1 LSSLLR
7 GVFAAA
13 PGRAFAALAL
23 TAAVGL
29 TEGITLLLLVPL
41 LQLAGVAVE
50 GTLGSIA
57 ARLASAFA
65 AVNVTPTLA
74 TVLVVY
80 VVLTV
85 LQASLVRARSMADAI
100 AVQRYTL
107 SLRARL
113 YSAIARAR
121 WLVVS
126 RIRSSDFTY
135 GLTTAID
142 QVDNGA
148 NNILFLIATAVVVLV
163 YAAVAFRVSPS
174 MTAVVLGAS
183 IFLLLVE
190 RARTLL
196 GRSRGEQVSASTA
209 ALFATAAEQLGG
221 LKTAKSYGYEERHLS
236 LFLAIA
242 REVNAARLALT
253 RAFASLRWQTTIGS
267 VIALSVIL
275 YLTVGVFHL
284 PTAAIL
290 LLLFIFS
297 RLVPRLVTLQQTFQ
311 EILSVIPAL
320 DAIQS
325 LIADCEQS
333 PERSS
338 NEVRPISIER
348 EIELRNVSFSYTGE
362 IPQLYNVSLAIPA
375 GKTTAV
381 VGQSGAGKSTF
392 ADLLLGLITPNSGS
406 VLVDGESLDESHLAS
421 WREQIGYVAQ
431 DTFLFN
437 DTVRFN
443 LDWARPGASE
453 DEIRDALT
461 SAAADFVFKLPNGID
476 TMIGERGVR
485 LSGGERQ
492 RLSLARA
499 LLRHPR
505 VLILDEATS
514 SLDSEN
520 EDRIFEA
527 IQRLHGAMTI
537 VVITH
542 RLATIRT
549 ADVIHVLDYGQVT
562 DSGTWEVLIEKE
574 GSKLRNLGRSQ
585 GLTPAHQARAVDSSH
600 SREPV
605 RDSPQ
610 IR

>member
-1 LSSLLR
+1 MISLLR

-13 PGRAFAALAL
+13 PGRALLALVL

-50 GTLGSIA
+50 GSLGSLSTRLGSLFSAISLTPTLGS
-57 ARLASAFA
+57 
-65 AVNVTPTLA
+65 
-74 TVLVVY
+74 VLVVY
-80 VVLTV
+80 VALTV
-85 LQASLVRARSMADAI
+85 LQATLVRARSIADTV

-107 SLRARL
+107 SLRERL

-126 RIRSSDFTY
+126 RIRSSDVTY
-135 GLTTAID
+135 ALTTAID

-148 NNILFLIATAVVVLV
+148 NNVLFLIATAVVVVV
-163 YAAVAFRVSPS
+163 YAVFAFRVSAA
-174 MTAVVLGAS
+174 MTAIVLATS
-183 IFLLLVE
+183 LLLLLVE

-196 GRSRGEQVSASTA
+196 GRKRGEQVTSSTS

-221 LKTAKSYGYEERHLS
+221 LKTAKSYGHEERHLS
-236 LFLAIA
+236 LFVHIG
-242 REVNAARLALT
+242 RQVNAARLALT
-253 RAFASLRWQTTIGS
+253 RAFASLRWQMTIGS
-267 VIALSVIL
+267 VLALSVIL
-275 YLTVGVFHL
+275 YLAVETFHL

-311 EILSVIPAL
+311 EILSVVPAHE
-320 DAIQS
+320 AIES
-325 LIADCEQS
+325 LIAQCERA
-333 PERSS
+333 PERTTSD
-338 NEVRPISIER
+338 RQSIAVDKG
-348 EIELRNVSFSYTGE
+348 IQLLDVSFSYSGDVAA
-362 IPQLYNVSLAIPA
+362 PQLHLVSLEIPA
-375 GKTTAV
+375 GKTSAI
-381 VGQSGAGKSTF
+381 VGRSGAGKSTV
-392 ADLLLGLITPNSGS
+392 ADILLGLITPDSGTVS
-406 VLVDGESLDESHLAS
+406 VDGQPLDESHLKS

-443 LDWARPGASE
+443 LEWAAPGASE
-453 DEIRDALT
+453 REMKDALT
-461 SAAADFVFKLPNGID
+461 SAAADFVAQLPMGLD
-476 TMIGERGVR
+476 TVIGERGVR

-520 EDRIFEA
+520 EEKIFRA

-537 VVITH
+537 VIITH

-549 ADVIHVLDYGQVT
+549 ADVIHVLDSGRVV
-562 DSGTWEVLIEKE
+562 DSGSWDELMRRDE
-574 GSKLRNLGRSQ
+574 SRLRDLGRSQ
-585 GLTPAHQARAVDSSH
+585 GLTPPYPAPAVDSSL
-600 SREPV
+600 
-605 RDSPQ
+605 SPAP
-610 IR
+610 